1 VNLGLSPRCGYSVCL
16 VSSPDRSDQIVFF
29 TLPLFQDTSEWTL
42 DYPPF
47 FAWFEKLLSQF
58 AVLVNPKIVDVEN
71 LYYDSPSTVYFQRT
85 TVIVSELVLF
95 WALQRMLTVMGNR
108 PLQKIISWS
117 LMLNPGLIMVDNM
130 HFQYNGFLY
139 GIMIHSLV
147 DAKQVTQIR
156 MGFQKKKKKVCREVL
171 PRKNIRLTFL
181 FFYCCDEP
189 CRESFCDQGSCLRR
203 CSTLST
209 STCILHRRISPF
221 CFVHT
226 ALRTLA
232 TVFEVPLPLLISLD
246 SEVIHR
252 YRSLNP
258 LSCLRLAPCP
268 IARSWISAFRPFRLV
283 TLGFC
288 VIAVFAASLGPFAAM
303 HQLPQLASRLFP
315 FKRGLCHSY
324 WAANFWALY
333 SFVDRAM
340 IILVSKTPLGQYF
353 GLSVDASALAATTRG
368 LVGDTAFGVLPAV
381 TAQDTLIATVVLQI
395 PGLISVFRKPT
406 FERFVGSI
414 ALSAFASFLTGWH
427 VHEKAILLCTVTMSV
442 SIANMV
448 GAGAHS
454 DQKGPVL
461 TPRDVRSFMIVSLAG
476 YVGLWPLF
484 FTREGNEERHP
495 PLWAVVMDGNACS
508 YLSRLV
514 ILKWFSG
521 MACTV
526 IETLIKVLITWIWF
540 VVVGSGLDQC
550 ITKPG
555 FYSTETG
562 RSMFRYFTTLECL
575 YIFGFVPAQL
585 YVNVIHEA
593 VFGQK
598 TLEFLPL
605 MITSVYSAMGVVYGW
620 LLYSAT
626 YFSSGKA
633 TEKRKTR

>member
-1 VNLGLSPRCGYSVCL
+1 MQTSLLIISIALKVLLFPTYSSTDFEVHRNWL
-16 VSSPDRSDQIVFF
+16 AITHS
-29 TLPLFQDTSEWTL
+29 LPISKWYIDDTSEWTL

-58 AVLVNPKIVDVEN
+58 AVLVDPKIVDVEN
-71 LYYDSPSTVYFQRT
+71 LYYDSPTTVYFQRT

-108 PLQKIISWS
+108 PLQKVINWS

-147 DAKQVTQIR
+147 DAKQGKLLRSGILFAVLLNFKHIYLYIAPSYFAFLLRGYCFENAGNSIR
-156 MGFQKKKKKVCREVL
+156 
-171 PRKNIRLTFL
+171 
-181 FFYCCDEP
+181 
-189 CRESFCDQGSCLRR
+189 
-203 CSTLST
+203 
-209 STCILHRRISPF
+209 
-221 CFVHT
+221 
-226 ALRTLA
+226 
-232 TVFEVPLPLLISLD
+232 
-246 SEVIHR
+246 
-252 YRSLNP
+252 
-258 LSCLRLAPCP
+258 
-268 IARSWISAFRPFRLV
+268 ARSWISAFRPFRLI
-283 TLGFC
+283 TLGLC

-324 WAANFWALY
+324 WAANLWALY

-381 TAQDTLIATVVLQI
+381 TAKDTLIATVVLQI

-406 FERFVGSI
+406 FERFIGSI
-414 ALSAFASFLTGWH
+414 ALSAFASFLAGWH

-442 SIANMV
+442 AIANMV
-448 GAGAHS
+448 GAGVGAHS
-454 DQKGPVL
+454 DQKEPAL

-484 FTREGNEERHP
+484 FTRE
-495 PLWAVVMDGNACS
+495 
-508 YLSRLV
+508 
-514 ILKWFSG
+514 
-521 MACTV
+521 
-526 IETLIKVLITWIWF
+526 ETLIKVLITWIWF
-540 VVVGSGLDQC
+540 MVVGSALDQC
-550 ITKPG
+550 VTKPG

-605 MITSVYSAMGVVYGW
+605 MITSVYSAVGVVYGW

>member
-1 VNLGLSPRCGYSVCL
+1 MVHRF
-16 VSSPDRSDQIVFF
+16 FF

-58 AVLVNPKIVDVEN
+58 AVLVDPKIVDVEN
-71 LYYDSPSTVYFQRT
+71 LYYDSPATVYFQRT

-108 PLQKIISWS
+108 PLQKVISWS

-147 DAKQVTQIR
+147 DAKQGKLLRSGILFAVLLNFKHIYLYIAPSYFAFLLRAYCFENAGNSIR
-156 MGFQKKKKKVCREVL
+156 
-171 PRKNIRLTFL
+171 
-181 FFYCCDEP
+181 
-189 CRESFCDQGSCLRR
+189 
-203 CSTLST
+203 
-209 STCILHRRISPF
+209 
-221 CFVHT
+221 
-226 ALRTLA
+226 
-232 TVFEVPLPLLISLD
+232 
-246 SEVIHR
+246 
-252 YRSLNP
+252 
-258 LSCLRLAPCP
+258 
-268 IARSWISAFRPFRLV
+268 ARSWISAFRPFRLI
-283 TLGFC
+283 TLGLC

-414 ALSAFASFLTGWH
+414 ALSAFASFLAGWH

-442 SIANMV
+442 AIANMV
-448 GAGAHS
+448 GAGAQS
-454 DQKGPVL
+454 DQKEPVL

-484 FTREGNEERHP
+484 FTRE
-495 PLWAVVMDGNACS
+495 
-508 YLSRLV
+508 
-514 ILKWFSG
+514 
-521 MACTV
+521 
-526 IETLIKVLITWIWF
+526 ETLIKVLITWIWF
-540 VVVGSGLDQC
+540 VVVGSALDQC
-550 ITKPG
+550 VAKLG
-555 FYSTETG
+555 FHSTEIS
-562 RSMFRYFTTLECL
+562 RSMFRYFTALECL

-605 MITSVYSAMGVVYGW
+605 MITSVYSAVGVVYGW

-626 YFSSGKA
+626 YFSSGKSV
-633 TEKRKTR
+633 EKRKTR